1 MTRVRLVAVAL
12 FAALPLAGCGNKGPL
27 ILNPEPQEMPE
38 GMVAPTSS
46 IAPPSSATVF
56 PPATSTVFPPSSTT
70 VLPSAATSIAPP
82 SATTTAPPADTDGTP
97 GTPR

>member
-56 PPATSTVFPPSSTT
+56 PPSSTT
-70 VLPSAATSIAPP
+70 VVPSAATSIAPP

>member
-27 ILNPEPQEMPE
+27 ILTPEPQEP
-38 GMVAPTSS
+38 
-46 IAPPSSATVF
+46 PPSLPVASSA
-56 PPATSTVFPPSSTT
+56 PAASSVALPSSTT
-70 VLPSAATSIAPP
+70 IAPP
-82 SATTTAPPADTDGTP
+82 AATTTAPPANADGTP

>member
-1 MTRVRLVAVAL
+1 MTRVRLIAVAL

-38 GMVAPTSS
+38 GMAAPSS
-46 IAPPSSATVF
+46 IAPPSSATV
-56 PPATSTVFPPSSTT
+56 V
-70 VLPSAATSIAPP
+70 PSAATSIAPP

>member
-38 GMVAPTSS
+38 GMAAPSS

-56 PPATSTVFPPSSTT
+56 PSATST

>member
-38 GMVAPTSS
+38 GMAAPASSVAPSS
-46 IAPPSSATVF
+46 GATVM
-56 PPATSTVFPPSSTT
+56 PAPATTV
-70 VLPSAATSIAPP
+70 APP
-82 SATTTAPPADTDGTP
+82 SATTTAPPADSDGTP

>member
-1 MTRVRLVAVAL
+1 MTRARLIAVAL

-38 GMVAPTSS
+38 GMAASTASVAPS
-46 IAPPSSATVF
+46 SSATVM
-56 PPATSTVFPPSSTT
+56 PAP
-70 VLPSAATSIAPP
+70 AATVAPP